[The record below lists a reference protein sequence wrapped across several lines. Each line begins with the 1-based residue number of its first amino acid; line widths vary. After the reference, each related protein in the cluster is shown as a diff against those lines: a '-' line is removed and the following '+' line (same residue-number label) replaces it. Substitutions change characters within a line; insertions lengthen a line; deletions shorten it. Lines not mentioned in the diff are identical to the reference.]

1 MFNQQ
6 SIYDYDLVD
15 PKSIYNSD
23 FYVISRS
30 SNSGKGLLLHAWNTT
45 EIKANYY
52 NKIVFE
58 YSDILPYANMNDVAI
73 FHITSLIRKERVQ
86 AFKDTEHRQYKDVT
100 TGLCVI
106 DIDDQA
112 LNPESDLY
120 DPKLAN
126 SSNRYELSNKLLHM
140 IECENGEIE
149 QYYEVTVST
158 KGYHIVLQ
166 FTEEIM
172 PLLNCKKLKLTDY
185 FCKKYG
191 ITDQE
196 RKRADI
202 DLLLM
207 HQLKKAGQPLKPTT
221 QHCKESVFYMRVPES
236 MLERKEKEKDTEF
249 NIFAKFQRPVQHNF
263 KHMTDP
269 NYIKYDPIQGAF
281 RKYLQNI
288 GITLPAG
295 KEVLIPCIFHHE
307 TKPSLSINTDKNVFH
322 CFGCDVKGNLMQ
334 FVQLQLG
341 IDRKEA
347 LKILKELGCLK

>member
-6 SIYDYDLVD
+6 SIYD
-15 PKSIYNSD
+15 SD
-23 FYVISRS
+23 FYVISR
-30 SNSGKGLLLHAWNTT
+30 NSGNGKGLLLHAWNTT

-58 YSDILPYANMNDVAI
+58 YSDVLQYANMPDVAI
-73 FHITSLIRKERVQ
+73 FHITSLIHKERVQ
-86 AFKDTEHRQYKDVT
+86 AFKDTEHRKFIDVT

-112 LNPESDLY
+112 LNSESDLY
-120 DPKLAN
+120 DPKLDN
-126 SSNRYELSNKLLHM
+126 SDHRYELSNKLLRM
-140 IECENGEIE
+140 IECENAEIE

-191 ITDQE
+191 ITEQE

-207 HQLKKAGQPLKPTT
+207 HQIKKSGQPLKPTT
-221 QHCKESVFYMRVPES
+221 QHCKDSRVYMLVPS
-236 MLERKEKEKDTEF
+236 RMLETKAKKD
-249 NIFAKFQRPVQHNF
+249 
-263 KHMTDP
+263 
-269 NYIKYDPIQGAF
+269 
-281 RKYLQNI
+281 
-288 GITLPAG
+288 
-295 KEVLIPCIFHHE
+295 
-307 TKPSLSINTDKNVFH
+307 
-322 CFGCDVKGNLMQ
+322 
-334 FVQLQLG
+334 
-341 IDRKEA
+341 
-347 LKILKELGCLK
+347 

>member
-6 SIYDYDLVD
+6 SIFD
-15 PKSIYNSD
+15 SD
-23 FYVISRS
+23 FYVISR
-30 SNSGKGLLLHAWNTT
+30 NSTTGKGLLLPAWNTT
-45 EIKANYY
+45 AIKGNYN

-58 YSDILPYANMNDVAI
+58 YRDVLQYANMPDVAI
-73 FHITSLIRKERVQ
+73 FHITSLIHKERVQ

-112 LNPESDLY
+112 LNPESELY
-120 DPKLAN
+120 DPTLDH
-126 SSNRYELSNKLLHM
+126 SDHRYELSNKLLRM

-149 QYYEVTVST
+149 QGYEVTVST

-191 ITDQE
+191 ITEQE

-207 HQLKKAGQPLKPTT
+207 HQIKKAGQPLKPTT
-221 QHCKESVFYMRVPES
+221 QHCWDSVFYMRVPES
-236 MLERKEKEKDTEF
+236 MLERKEKNTKID
-249 NIFAKFQRPVQHNF
+249 IFATFERPVQHNF
-263 KHMTDP
+263 KYMTDP

-281 RKYLQNI
+281 RKYLQSI

-295 KEVLIPCIFHHE
+295 KNVLIPCFFHNE
-307 TKPSLSINTDKNVFH
+307 TKPSLSIDTERNLFH
-322 CFGCDVKGNLMQ
+322 CFGCGTSGNLLQ
-334 FVQLQLG
+334 FVVLQRG
-341 IDRKEA
+341 VTFKEA
-347 LKILKELGCLK
+347 LNILNELGCLK

>member
-1 MFNQQ
+1 MFDQQ
-6 SIYDYDLVD
+6 SIYD
-15 PKSIYNSD
+15 SD
-23 FYVISRS
+23 FYVISR
-30 SNSGKGLLLHAWNTT
+30 NSGDGKGIRLHAWNTT

-52 NKIVFE
+52 NKIVFN
-58 YSDILPYANMNDVAI
+58 YSDVLRYANIPDVAI
-73 FHITSLIRKERVQ
+73 FHITSLIFKERVQ
-86 AFKDTEHRQYKDVT
+86 AFKDTEHRKFIDVT

-112 LNPESDLY
+112 LNPESELY
-120 DPKLAN
+120 DPALDN
-126 SSNRYELSNKLLHM
+126 SDHRYELSNKLLRM

-149 QYYEVTVST
+149 QGYEVTVST

-185 FCKKYG
+185 FCEKYG
-191 ITDQE
+191 ITEQE

-207 HQLKKAGQPLKPTT
+207 HQIKKAGQPLKPTT

-236 MLERKEKEKDTEF
+236 MLEKNAKKID
-249 NIFAKFQRPVQHNF
+249 IFSTFERPVQHNF
-263 KHMTDP
+263 KYMTDP

-281 RKYLQNI
+281 RKYLQSI

-295 KEVLIPCIFHHE
+295 KEVQIPCIFHHE
-307 TKPSLSINTDKNVFH
+307 TKPSLSINNEKNVFN
-322 CFGCDVKGNLMQ
+322 CFGCGTSGSLLQ

-341 IDRKEA
+341 IDRNEA
-347 LKILKELGCLK
+347 KKILKELGCLK

>member
-6 SIYDYDLVD
+6 SIFD
-15 PKSIYNSD
+15 SD
-23 FYVISRS
+23 FYVISR
-30 SNSGKGLLLHAWNTT
+30 NSTTGKGLLLPAWNTT
-45 EIKANYY
+45 AIKGNYN

-58 YSDILPYANMNDVAI
+58 YSDVLRYANMPDVAI
-73 FHITSLIRKERVQ
+73 FHITSLIHKERVQ

-112 LNPESDLY
+112 LNPESELY
-120 DPKLAN
+120 DPTLDH
-126 SSNRYELSNKLLHM
+126 SDHRYELSNKLLRM

-149 QYYEVTVST
+149 QGYEVTVST

-191 ITDQE
+191 ITEQE

-207 HQLKKAGQPLKPTT
+207 HQIKKAGQPLKPTI
-221 QHCKESVFYMRVPES
+221 QHYKDSRFYLPIPDQF
-236 MLERKEKEKDTEF
+236 LEREKKIEF
-249 NIFAKFQRPVQHNF
+249 NLFAGGEPPRPRNF
-263 KHMTDP
+263 KYVTDP
-269 NYIKYDPIQGAF
+269 NYRKYEPIQGAF
-281 RKYLQNI
+281 RRYLQSI
-288 GITLPAG
+288 GIDVPAG
-295 KEVLIPCIFHHE
+295 KQVLIPCVFHGE
-307 TKPSLSINTDKNVFH
+307 TKPSLSIDTEKNLYH
-322 CFGCDVKGNLMQ
+322 CFGCNAGGSLADFIMQQRGVKFKDAVN
-334 FVQLQLG
+334 
-341 IDRKEA
+341 
-347 LKILKELGCLK
+347 ILYELGCLK

>member
-1 MFNQQ
+1 MFNLNQQ
-6 SIYDYDLVD
+6 SIYD
-15 PKSIYNSD
+15 SD
-23 FYVISRS
+23 FYVISR
-30 SNSGKGLLLHAWNTT
+30 NSGDGKGIRLHAWNTT

-52 NKIVFE
+52 NKIVFN
-58 YSDILPYANMNDVAI
+58 YSDVLRYANIPDVAI
-73 FHITSLIRKERVQ
+73 FHITSLIFKERVQ
-86 AFKDTEHRQYKDVT
+86 AFKDTAHRKFIDVT

-112 LNPESDLY
+112 LNPESELY
-120 DPKLAN
+120 DPTLDH
-126 SSNRYELSNKLLHM
+126 SDHRYELSNKLLRM

-149 QYYEVTVST
+149 QGYEVTVST

-172 PLLNCKKLKLTDY
+172 PLLNCKKLKLTDS
-185 FCKKYG
+185 FCEKYG
-191 ITDQE
+191 ITEQE

-207 HQLKKAGQPLKPTT
+207 HQIKKAGQPLKPTT

-236 MLERKEKEKDTEF
+236 MLERKEKDTEF
-249 NIFAKFQRPVQHNF
+249 NIFSKFQRPVQHNF
-263 KHMTDP
+263 KYMTDP
-269 NYIKYDPIQGAF
+269 NYIKYDPIPGAF
-281 RKYLQNI
+281 RKYLQSI

-295 KEVLIPCIFHHE
+295 KEVQIPCIFHHE

-341 IDRKEA
+341 IDSKEA

>member
-6 SIYDYDLVD
+6 SIFD
-15 PKSIYNSD
+15 SD
-23 FYVISRS
+23 FYVISR
-30 SNSGKGLLLHAWNTT
+30 NSGNGKGLLLHAWNTT

-52 NKIVFE
+52 NKIVFN

-73 FHITSLIRKERVQ
+73 FHITSLIHKERVQ
-86 AFKDTEHRQYKDVT
+86 SFKDTEHRQYKDVT

-112 LNPESDLY
+112 LNPESELY
-120 DPKLAN
+120 DPTLDH
-126 SSNRYELSNKLLHM
+126 SDHRYELSNKLLRM

-149 QYYEVTVST
+149 QGYEVTVST

-191 ITDQE
+191 ITEQE

-207 HQLKKAGQPLKPTT
+207 HQLKKVGQPLKPTI
-221 QHCKESVFYMRVPES
+221 QHYKDSVFYMRVPES
-236 MLERKEKEKDTEF
+236 MLERKEKNTKID
-249 NIFAKFQRPVQHNF
+249 IFATFERPVQHNF
-263 KHMTDP
+263 KYMTDP

-281 RKYLQNI
+281 RKYLQSI

-322 CFGCDVKGNLMQ
+322 CFGCDVKGSLLK
-334 FVQLQLG
+334 FVQLQVWV
-341 IDRKEA
+341 DRDTAK
-347 LKILKELGCLK
+347 KILKELGCLK

>member
-1 MFNQQ
+1 MFNLNQQ
-6 SIYDYDLVD
+6 SIYD
-15 PKSIYNSD
+15 SD
-23 FYVISRS
+23 FYVISR
-30 SNSGKGLLLHAWNTT
+30 NSGDGKGIRLHAWNTT

-52 NKIVFE
+52 NKIVFN
-58 YSDILPYANMNDVAI
+58 YSDVLRYANIPDVAI
-73 FHITSLIRKERVQ
+73 FHITSLIFKERVQ
-86 AFKDTEHRQYKDVT
+86 AFKDTEHRKFIDVT

-112 LNPESDLY
+112 LNPESELY
-120 DPKLAN
+120 DPKLDN
-126 SSNRYELSNKLLHM
+126 SDHRYELSNKLLRM

-172 PLLNCKKLKLTDY
+172 PLLNCKKLKLTDS
-185 FCKKYG
+185 FCEKYG
-191 ITDQE
+191 ITEQE

-207 HQLKKAGQPLKPTT
+207 HQIKKAGQPLKPTT
-221 QHCKESVFYMRVPES
+221 QHCKESVFYMTVPEN
-236 MLERKEKEKDTEF
+236 MLEKNAKKID
-249 NIFAKFQRPVQHNF
+249 IFATFKRPVQHNF
-263 KHMTDP
+263 KYMTDP

-281 RKYLQNI
+281 RKYLQSI

-295 KEVLIPCIFHHE
+295 KEVQIPCIFHHE

-322 CFGCDVKGNLMQ
+322 CFGCEAGGDLAQ

-341 IDRKEA
+341 IDRNEA
-347 LKILKELGCLK
+347 KKILKELGCLK

>member
-73 FHITSLIRKERVQ
+73 FHITSLIHKERVQ

-126 SSNRYELSNKLLHM
+126 SSNRYELSNKLLRM

-149 QYYEVTVST
+149 QGYEVTVST

-191 ITDQE
+191 ITEQE

-207 HQLKKAGQPLKPTT
+207 HQIKKAGQPLKPTI
-221 QHCKESVFYMRVPES
+221 QHYKDSRFYLPIPDQF
-236 MLERKEKEKDTEF
+236 LEREKKIEF
-249 NIFAKFQRPVQHNF
+249 NLFAGGEPPRPRNF
-263 KHMTDP
+263 KYVTDP
-269 NYIKYDPIQGAF
+269 NYRKYEPIQGAF
-281 RKYLQNI
+281 RRYLQSI
-288 GITLPAG
+288 GIEVPAG
-295 KEVLIPCIFHHE
+295 KQVLIPCIFHNE
-307 TKPSLSINTDKNVFH
+307 TKPSLSIDTERNLYH
-322 CFGCDVKGNLMQ
+322 CFGCNAGGSLADFIMQQRGVKFKDAVN
-334 FVQLQLG
+334 
-341 IDRKEA
+341 
-347 LKILKELGCLK
+347 ILNELGCLK

>member
-1 MFNQQ
+1 MFNLNQQ
-6 SIYDYDLVD
+6 SIYD
-15 PKSIYNSD
+15 SD
-23 FYVISRS
+23 FYVISR
-30 SNSGKGLLLHAWNTT
+30 NSGDGKGIRLHAWNTT

-52 NKIVFE
+52 NKIVFN
-58 YSDILPYANMNDVAI
+58 YSDVLRYANIPDVAI
-73 FHITSLIRKERVQ
+73 FHITSLIFKERVKE
-86 AFKDTEHRQYKDVT
+86 FKDTEHRKFIDVT

-112 LNPESDLY
+112 Y
-120 DPKLAN
+120 DPKLDN
-126 SSNRYELSNKLLHM
+126 SDHRYELSNKLLRM

-172 PLLNCKKLKLTDY
+172 PLLNCKKLKLTDP
-185 FCKKYG
+185 FCEKYG
-191 ITDQE
+191 ITEQE

-207 HQLKKAGQPLKPTT
+207 HQLKKVGQPLKQTT

-236 MLERKEKEKDTEF
+236 MLEKNAKKID
-249 NIFAKFQRPVQHNF
+249 IFSTFERPVQHNF
-263 KHMTDP
+263 KYMTDP

-281 RKYLQNI
+281 RKYLQSI

-295 KEVLIPCIFHHE
+295 KEVQIPCIFHHE
-307 TKPSLSINTDKNVFH
+307 TKPSLSINNEKNVFN
-322 CFGCDVKGNLMQ
+322 CFGCGTSGNLLQ

-341 IDRKEA
+341 IDRNEA
-347 LKILKELGCLK
+347 KKILKELGCLK